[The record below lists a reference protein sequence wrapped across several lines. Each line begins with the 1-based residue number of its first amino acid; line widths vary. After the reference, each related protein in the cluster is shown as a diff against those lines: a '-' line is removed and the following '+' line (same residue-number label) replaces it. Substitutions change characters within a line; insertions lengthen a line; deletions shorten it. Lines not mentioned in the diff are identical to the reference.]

1 MPDDRINILYLSSFG
16 TLNWGGQKSLYHLVA
31 RLDKKK
37 FHPVVLLP
45 AEEDLARKL
54 RELNIDVVIR
64 ALPPFN
70 FLNLFSIF
78 NALFSLLRLIK
89 KHRIDLIHTDG
100 PRNTFYAGL
109 AVVLKR
115 IPLIWHVRA
124 SNRDRFD
131 SILTFF
137 PAKIILV
144 ADSLRSRFP
153 GIERDDRFVTIYN
166 GVNPEEFIKNDT
178 SGHIKKSL
186 GIEESDLLFTVFAR
200 VEPLKGQKY
209 LIEACGS
216 ILSGLQKFRIFIAGE
231 ITDKEYQRECLDLAE
246 SLNIK
251 ERILFA
257 GFRTDIGDILSQTDI
272 VVLPSLFEAFPRA
285 VIEGMAA
292 GKAVIATNAGGAAEA
307 VEEGVTG
314 FVVPPED
321 PAALAEKILLLA
333 GNREM
338 RLKMGEAGRLRA
350 EKLFSIEE
358 NVRKTERV
366 YQELLGR

>member
-16 TLNWGGQKSLYHLVA
+16 TLKWGGQKSLYQLVT

-45 AEEDLARKL
+45 AEEELAQKL

-64 ALPPFN
+64 ALPPVN
-70 FLNLFSIF
+70 FSNLFSGF
-78 NALFSLLRLIK
+78 NALFSLLTLIK
-89 KHRIDLIHTDG
+89 KHGIDLIHTDG

-109 AVVLKR
+109 AAGLKR

-153 GIERDDRFVTIYN
+153 GTVSDDRFITIYN
-166 GVNPEEFIKNDT
+166 GVDLAEF
-178 SGHIKKSL
+178 KKGGPSDRMKKTL
-186 GIEESDLLFTVFAR
+186 EIEENDLLLTVFAR
-200 VEPLKGQKY
+200 VEPLKGQKH

-216 ILSGLQKFRIFIAGE
+216 ILSRLQNFRIFFAGE
-231 ITDKEYQRECLDLAE
+231 ITDKKYQRECLALAE
-246 SLNIK
+246 SLNIR
-251 ERILFA
+251 ERIVFA
-257 GFRTDIGDILSQTDI
+257 GYRTDIGDILSKTDI
-272 VVLPSLFEAFPRA
+272 VLLPSLFEAFPRA

-292 GKAVIATNAGGAAEA
+292 GKAVIATDAGGAAEA
-307 VEEGVTG
+307 VEDGVTG

-333 GNREM
+333 GDGEM
-338 RLKMGEAGRLRA
+338 RLRMGKAGRLRA

-358 NVRKTERV
+358 NVRKTELV
-366 YQELLGR
+366 YHELLGR